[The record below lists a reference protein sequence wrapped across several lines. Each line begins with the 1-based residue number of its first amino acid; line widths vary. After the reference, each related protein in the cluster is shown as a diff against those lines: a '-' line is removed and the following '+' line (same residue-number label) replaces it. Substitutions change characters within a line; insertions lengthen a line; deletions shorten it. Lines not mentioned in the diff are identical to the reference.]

1 MQNPPHVILI
11 NDLYGA
17 TQSVIDPATEAIQ
30 IIGRFRGGVN
40 TVTHIASIRPDL
52 ECMSANEIDSWIE
65 GAASIFN
72 GWKNNW
78 HEPQISV
85 NVLCCRK
92 PSERIHISPIWM
104 RMENPTRF

>member
-1 MQNPPHVILI
+1 MDIVCKNPPHVILI
-11 NDLYGA
+11 SDLYGA

-40 TVTHIASIRPDL
+40 TVTHIATIRPDL

-72 GWKNNW
+72 GWKKQLARTSN
-78 HEPQISV
+78 IG
-85 NVLCCRK
+85 
-92 PSERIHISPIWM
+92 ERTLLQEAIG
-104 RMENPTRF
+104 ENSYLPYLDAN